1 MISPLAA
8 ADDIG
13 VPRIGAAIRD
23 RRRRLGLTLQAL
35 ADASRLSAPFLSQV
49 ERDQATPSLVSLNA
63 IAKALGVDMSY
74 FIGTPSPGQIVRRG
88 ATPELLSLGSTP
100 VVYARLSGR
109 HEERKLEAL
118 HITVPPGQSAPT
130 TRREG
135 EGFYYLLDGEL
146 EMWIGEEHFVLAA
159 GDSAHFDQRHS
170 YRMRNAG
177 TGTVRML
184 WIGTPALL

>member
-1 MISPLAA
+1 MTANAA
-8 ADDIG
+8 VAQEPG
-13 VPRIGAAIRD
+13 AARIGQAIRD

-35 ADASRLSAPFLSQV
+35 ADASGLSVPFLSQV
-49 ERDQATPSLVSLNA
+49 ERDQAAPSLVSLNA
-63 IAKALGVDMSY
+63 IATALGVGMSY
-74 FIGTPSPGQIVRRG
+74 FVGTPSPGQIVRRG

-130 TRREG
+130 TRRDG
-135 EGFYYLLDGEL
+135 EGFWYLLEGEL
-146 EMWIGEEHFVLAA
+146 EMWVGEDHFVLHA
-159 GDSAHFDQRHS
+159 GDSAHFDQRHA
-170 YRMRNAG
+170 YKMRSVGAEA
-177 TGTVRML
+177 VKML